1 VRHAAAGRS
10 GYGGDVPRPPASGPD
25 WHHAQVSIDDVA
37 QELYALVPEEFTA
50 TRNARAKEAK
60 AAGDAELAAQVQAL
74 RKPTA
79 GAWLLNQLVRRHA
92 DEVQQVLDLGAQLRA
107 AQGTLAADELRAL
120 DRQRRQLTRAVA
132 EQARDLGRDAG
143 RRVTDATTAD
153 VEETLRSAM
162 VDAAAG
168 AALLT
173 GLLTDTFSSTG
184 LEPVDLSRVVAV
196 TGSATGATTAQQAA
210 TAPEVVEEPDPA
222 LERRVA
228 EAEEAVAGARADLE
242 AAGEAAEQARAV
254 AATARAE
261 RESLEQQRDEARRVL
276 REVEK
281 RLGSAAE
288 REDAA
293 TLALEQADE
302 RRESATEA
310 AERSQRRLD
319 RVREHH

>member
-1 VRHAAAGRS
+1 M
-10 GYGGDVPRPPASGPD
+10 
-25 WHHAQVSIDDVA
+25 SIDDVA

-50 TRNARAKEAK
+50 TRNARAKEAR
-60 AAGDAELAAQVQAL
+60 AAGDTELAAQVQAL

-92 DEVQQVLDLGAQLRA
+92 DEVHQVLDLGEQLRA
-107 AQGTLAADELRAL
+107 AQGSLGAAEVRAL
-120 DRQRRQLTRAVA
+120 DQQRRQLTRAVA
-132 EQARDLGRDAG
+132 QQARALGQDAG
-143 RRVTDATTAD
+143 RRVTEQVTTD

-162 VDAAAG
+162 VDEAAG

-196 TGSATGATTAQQAA
+196 AGSATGATTAQHAA
-210 TAPEVVEEPDPA
+210 TTPEEVQEPDPA
-222 LERRVA
+222 HERRLA

-242 AAGEAAEQARAV
+242 AAREAADRAQALT
-254 AATARAE
+254 ATARAE
-261 RESLEQQRDEARRVL
+261 RESLEEQRDEARRVL

-281 RLGSAAE
+281 RLASAAE

-293 TLALEQADE
+293 TRALEQADE
-302 RRESATEA
+302 LRESATET